1 MNSWIIRLPLL
12 TTIVACLMLLTH
24 GPVTQLPHYH
34 EFADQ
39 TMWLGISHAG
49 DVLSNLPFAIIAVW
63 GMIRLWPLR
72 FHPALYAGRYGYT
85 LFLVSLLLT
94 AIGSSYYHLAPDDA
108 RLVWDRL
115 PIALLCAGL
124 LAAGRSDNLPRENG
138 KVCAFLF
145 AVLAIISVDWWRIT
159 GEHGVGD
166 LRPYLLLQLLPLLLI
181 PMWQAIYRAPQQDRI
196 AFGAAGVCY
205 VIAKL
210 AEINDHAIN
219 ATLGFISGHSLK
231 HLLAALAAGIIVRN
245 LIQRTGAQTNTPR
258 LRRIMQLKPR

>member
-1 MNSWIIRLPLL
+1 MKSRIYHLPLL
-12 TTIVACLMLLTH
+12 TTIIACLLLLAH
-24 GPVTQLPHYH
+24 GPVAQLAHYH

-39 TMWLGISHAG
+39 SAWLGIAHAG
-49 DVLSNLPFAIIAVW
+49 DVLSNLPFAVIAIW
-63 GMIRLWPLR
+63 GLLRLWPMR
-72 FHPALYAGRYGYT
+72 HHPALYAGRYGYA
-85 LFLVSLLLT
+85 LFLFGLLLT

-124 LAAGRSDNLPRENG
+124 LAAARAENLPHENG
-138 KVCAFLF
+138 KTTAFLF

-159 GEHGVGD
+159 GENGIGD

-196 AFGAAGVCY
+196 AFGAGGICY

-210 AEINDHAIN
+210 AEINDHAIH
-219 ATLGFISGHSLK
+219 AVLGFVSGHTLK
-231 HLLAALAAGIIVRN
+231 HLLAALAAGIIVNN
-245 LIQRTGAQTNTPR
+245 LIRRTSTQADSHRPR
-258 LRRIMQLKPR
+258 RNMLLLW